1 MYGFKLNADLSFVL
15 HGVKLVQ
22 VINDDDPDI
31 HNYFSELYKKLK
43 FSVAEEGVRLS
54 LANYGSQV
62 SVASLVDESYK
73 VEQDQPRS
81 PQSRLDLME
90 MLWIKGGKGREN
102 RAMHY
107 LTTGE
112 SGVGPHREKMSTTAT
127 SRAELSQLKKTLS
140 SA

>member
-1 MYGFKLNADLSFVL
+1 MEYKFKLNTDLSFAL
-15 HGVKLVQ
+15 HSVKLVQ
-22 VINDDDPDI
+22 VINDVDPDI

-90 MLWIKGGKGREN
+90 MLWIKGGREN

-112 SGVGPHREKMSTTAT
+112 SGVGPHRKKMSTTAT
-127 SRAELSQLKKTLS
+127 SRAELSQLKK
-140 SA
+140 